1 MIFEKRIQIF
11 TEDVNREQTLEF
23 INGIVEGFN
32 YQVFKGVYKGV
43 EEDSIKFDLWVT
55 EQQLEDIERYIIP
68 YLLCHNNQECIGFIM
83 GNRQPQFL
91 YHTEYNIQYEIIKRE
106 LKLEKFSK
114 KNN

>member
-11 TEDVNREQTLEF
+11 TEDVNREQTLKF

-43 EEDSIKFDLWVT
+43 QEDSIKFDFWCNDN
-55 EQQLEDIERYIIP
+55 EARDIEKYIIP

-83 GNRQPQFL
+83 GNGNPQFL
-91 YHTEYNIQYEIIKRE
+91 YRTEYDVQYEVNKREKPIKRIN
-106 LKLEKFSK
+106 L
-114 KNN
+114 